1 MKPKA
6 WSYSAL
12 NGFTTCPRQYYEIN
26 VAKTVPYVQNEAAR
40 WGDQVHKQIEDHIK
54 GIKNLNATNM
64 SEGMKHRVFSTL
76 ESLDEAYDIT
86 AEGKL
91 ALSKD
96 LKPCTFFA
104 KDTWVR
110 AILDVKAMHKDGTEI
125 VVIDWKTGKVKP
137 DINQLKLFALFM
149 FYHHPN
155 VEKVDTV
162 LEWLAYNDSTRET
175 YRRDQIPMLWQSFLP
190 DLTQFKKAF
199 NTDTWPERPSGL
211 CSKWCDVLSCKYNG
225 RNK

>member
-125 VVIDWKTGKVKP
+125 VVIDWKTGKMREGYQSQLDLYALAGFLAEPGVKEITTKLVYLDHGGKVIEKTYLRTELP
-137 DINQLKLFALFM
+137 KLKKQWL
-149 FYHHPN
+149 
-155 VEKVDTV
+155 KDTQAM
-162 LEWLAYNDSTRET
+162 LND
-175 YRRDQIPMLWQSFLP
+175 QSFAPLP
-190 DLTQFKKAF
+190 
-199 NTDTWPERPSGL
+199 NSE
-211 CSKWCDVLSCKYNG
+211 
-225 RNK
+225 